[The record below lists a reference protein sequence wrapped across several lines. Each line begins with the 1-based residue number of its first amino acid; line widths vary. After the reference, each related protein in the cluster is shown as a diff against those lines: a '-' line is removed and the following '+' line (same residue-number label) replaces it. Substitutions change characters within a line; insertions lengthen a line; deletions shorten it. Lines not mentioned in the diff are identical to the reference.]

1 MDLLPFTA
9 EHAATVAGWPASP
22 EEVLLWCG
30 RREFPV
36 TEETVAGW
44 QEDPEVHGY
53 LLVEAEDGTGT
64 GAGAEAVLG
73 YGEVWTDAEEDE
85 AELARVVV
93 APAARGRGVG
103 RVLVGA
109 LLERARDA
117 GFDDVFLRVHPDNAG
132 ALRCYEGAGF
142 VRVDPEAAAE
152 WNAVQPVAYVWL
164 TWPAHVADIP

>member
-9 EHAATVAGWPASP
+9 EHAATVAGWPATP

-36 TEETVAGW
+36 AEGTVAGW
-44 QEDPEVHGY
+44 QEDQEVHGY
-53 LLVEAEDGTGT
+53 LLVEAGNEG
-64 GAGAEAVLG
+64 GAEAVTGAVLG

-103 RVLVGA
+103 RVLVRA

-142 VRVDPEAAAE
+142 VRVAPEAAAG

-164 TWPAHVADIP
+164 TWPAHVTDAP

>member
-36 TEETVAGW
+36 TGETVAGW

-53 LLVEAEDGTGT
+53 VLVEDRDGDGD
-64 GAGAEAVLG
+64 GALLG

-93 APAARGRGVG
+93 APPARGRGVG
-103 RVLVGA
+103 RGLVRA
-109 LLERARDA
+109 LLGRARGA
-117 GFDDVFLRVHPDNAG
+117 GFDDVFLRVHPDNAV

-142 VRVDPEAAAE
+142 VRVDPDEAAG
-152 WNAVQPVAYVWL
+152 WNAAQPVAYVWL
-164 TWPAHVADIP
+164 TWPARVTGTP

>member
-36 TEETVAGW
+36 TEGTVAGW
-44 QEDPEVHGY
+44 QEDQEVHGY
-53 LLVEAEDGTGT
+53 LLVEA
-64 GAGAEAVLG
+64 GAAGGAESVTGAVLG

-103 RVLVGA
+103 RVLVRA

-142 VRVDPEAAAE
+142 VRVAPEAAAE